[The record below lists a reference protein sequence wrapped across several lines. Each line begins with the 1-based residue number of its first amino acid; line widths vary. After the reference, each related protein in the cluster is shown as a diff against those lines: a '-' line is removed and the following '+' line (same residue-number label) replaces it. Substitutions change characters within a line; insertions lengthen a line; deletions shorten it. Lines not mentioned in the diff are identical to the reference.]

1 MLITKSYIINI
12 GGELMNKKV
21 IIGLLAVLAII
32 VTVVSINVVKLN
44 ADKKEAAALEAQ
56 KKRDEKYLNA
66 ATEFY
71 ISGEA
76 FEYVSANQLSAY
88 SRVWSNAINNRTDF
102 SLAVNTEIKDSA
114 TIITGI
120 TKMYNS
126 MGENLKVVSEAA
138 NEEPKKY
145 KETYEGYKEVYGI
158 ITALNEQVKSP
169 SGSLLK
175 FNENANTL
183 LQDYKKAKGNI
194 DIAIPNEV
202 KKEIEKRKEENKT
215 GSSNKL

>member
-1 MLITKSYIINI
+1 
-12 GGELMNKKV
+12 MNKKS
-21 IIGLLAVLAII
+21 IIGLLAILALI
-32 VTVVSINVVKLN
+32 VTIVSINVVKTN
-44 ADKKEAAALEAQ
+44 ADKKEAEALEAQ

-66 ATEFY
+66 AAEFY
-71 ISGEA
+71 ISTEA
-76 FEYVSANQLSAY
+76 FEYVSANQLSTY
-88 SRVWSNAINNRTDF
+88 SKAWSNAINNRTDF
-102 SLAVNTEIKDSA
+102 SLAVNTEIKKSA

-120 TKMYNS
+120 AEMYNS

-145 KETYEGYKEVYGI
+145 KETYEEYKEVYGI

-183 LQDYKKAKGNI
+183 LQDYKKVKGNI
-194 DIAIPNEV
+194 DIAIPSEV
-202 KKEIEKRKEENKT
+202 KKKIEERKKENKA
-215 GSSNKL
+215 SSSEKL

>member
-1 MLITKSYIINI
+1 M
-12 GGELMNKKV
+12 
-21 IIGLLAVLAII
+21 
-32 VTVVSINVVKLN
+32 
-44 ADKKEAAALEAQ
+44 
-56 KKRDEKYLNA
+56 NA

-71 ISGEA
+71 ISAEA

-138 NEEPKKY
+138 NEEPKNIRKLT
-145 KETYEGYKEVYGI
+145 KGI
-158 ITALNEQVKSP
+158 K
-169 SGSLLK
+169 K
-175 FNENANTL
+175 F
-183 LQDYKKAKGNI
+183 
-194 DIAIPNEV
+194 
-202 KKEIEKRKEENKT
+202 T
-215 GSSNKL
+215 GS

>member
-1 MLITKSYIINI
+1 
-12 GGELMNKKV
+12 MNKKV
-21 IIGLLAVLAII
+21 LIGLLAVLTII
-32 VTVVSINVVKLN
+32 ITIVSINIVKLN
-44 ADKKEAAALEAQ
+44 ADKEEAAALEAQ
-56 KKRDEKYLNA
+56 KDRDDKYINA

-71 ISGEA
+71 ISAEA
-76 FEYVSANQLSAY
+76 FEYVSANQLSTY
-88 SRVWSNAINNRTDF
+88 SKSWSNAINNRTDF
-102 SLAVNTEIKDSA
+102 SLAVNTEIKNSA

-120 TKMYNS
+120 TEMYNS
-126 MGENLKVVSEAA
+126 MGENLKVVSKAA

-145 KETYEGYKEVYGI
+145 KETYEEYKEVYGI

-202 KKEIEKRKEENKT
+202 KKEIEKRKERNKT
-215 GSSNKL
+215 NSSNKL